1 MNGTAILIFATAAG
15 GFFGAMCRYLMTRLL
30 CYRRRISPSSALII
44 INCLGTFILGTVIGD
59 IDHIKDDF
67 EYTLLTTGFCA
78 SFTTFSSFARDLM
91 DFFSKGAKWKM
102 VRYWLV
108 NLLLGICSL
117 TYGMAAGEL
126 LSEMRF

>member
-30 CYRRRISPSSALII
+30 CYRRRISPTTALII
-44 INCLGTFILGTVIGD
+44 INCLGTFALGTLMGD
-59 IDHIKDDF
+59 IANIKDEF
-67 EYTLLTTGFCA
+67 EYALLTTGFCA

-102 VRYWLV
+102 VRYWL
-108 NLLLGICSL
+108 LSFILGTGSVIVGL
-117 TYGMAAGEL
+117 AAGNL
-126 LSEMRF
+126 LSEMRI